1 MNRGYV
7 LKTVKRSNGIR
18 VTVQF
23 QKNAWCDEGVM
34 VTWIQND
41 WSSYFCNPPMSGSDG
56 KLLNAD
62 IHRGKKTPTVKNYF
76 KKCRAIG
83 LTGYV
88 QVLDMVENKPF
99 KAYAQRLSE
108 KHMKVENYVGG
119 KISASE
125 TCILMTKWCGE
136 AWESISRSSVVKGFK
151 K

>member
-1 MNRGYV
+1 
-7 LKTVKRSNGIR
+7 
-18 VTVQF
+18 
-23 QKNAWCDEGVM
+23 
-34 VTWIQND
+34 
-41 WSSYFCNPPMSGSDG
+41 MSGSGG

-108 KHMKVENYVGG
+108 KHMKENLENYVGG

-136 AWESISRSSVVKGFK
+136 AWESISRSSVVKGLK